1 MQDGTTPEK
10 YSEKYIIRSGIL
22 NGTDI
27 PAGKGSITVDSH
39 LARTLEGKLLVLDL
53 SLRKGPCPDDM
64 CQINMDIDAKIVQKV
79 EKPSGIDPQEQGF
92 SLAIDREVFRSID
105 KGREHIII
113 KGKAAS
119 VTVKGFTFTN

>member
-27 PAGKGSITVDSH
+27 PAGKGSITVDRS
-39 LARTLEGKLLVLDL
+39 LSRTLEGKLLVLDL

-64 CQINMDIDAKIVQKV
+64 CQINMDVDAKIVQKA
-79 EKPSGIDPQEQGF
+79 KRDTDNDPQEHGF

-105 KGREHIII
+105 RGREHIII
-113 KGKAAS
+113 KGKASS
-119 VTVKGFTFTN
+119 VTVKGFSFTN